1 MVLTKDIINFLETK
15 APLGLQASYDNS
27 GWVVGNPEQPC
38 TGVLTALD
46 LTPDVIQEA
55 IEKKINLIIVHHP
68 PIFKGLK
75 QLMPSNPVAR
85 MLASALKADLSI
97 YAIHTNLDHVLWGVN
112 GEIANRIGLQNTRVL
127 DPLPN
132 THQKLVTFVPVNHAA
147 AVRTSLFETGA
158 GAIGNYDECSFN
170 ATGIGTFRAN
180 EHANPFVGAIN
191 EQHHEK
197 EERIEVIFPTHLQN
211 AILSALFKAHPYE
224 TVAYDIYPLENK
236 FQEIGAGAI
245 GSLPMPMDE
254 KDFLSHLKKTFQT
267 GVIRYSQF
275 TGKPIQQVALCGGSG
290 KSLII
295 NALKNKADVYITAD
309 LGYHDFF
316 EPDGKLLLADIGH
329 FESEQ
334 YTSDL
339 LERAIKEKFPTF
351 AVLKT
356 GRNTNPVNYFL

>member
-15 APLGLQASYDNS
+15 APLTFQATYDNS
-27 GWVVGNPEQPC
+27 GWVTGNPEHAC

-46 LTPDVIQEA
+46 LTPEVIEEA
-55 IEKKINLIIVHHP
+55 IEKKLNLIIVHHP

-75 QLMPSNPVAR
+75 QLLPSNPVAR
-85 MLASALKADLSI
+85 MLTTAIKADISI

-112 GEIANRIGLQNTRVL
+112 GEIADRLGLQHVSVL

-132 THQKLVTFVPVNHAA
+132 THQKLVTFVPIKYAHT
-147 AVRTSLFETGA
+147 VRASLFDAGA
-158 GAIGNYDECSFN
+158 GSIGNYDECSFN
-170 ATGIGTFRAN
+170 LPGIGTFRAN
-180 EHANPFVGAIN
+180 QNANPFVGTIN
-191 EQHHEK
+191 QQHLEQ
-197 EERIEVIFPTHLQN
+197 EERIEVIFPIQLQKD
-211 AILSALFKAHPYE
+211 ILSALLSSHPYE

-245 GSLPMPMDE
+245 GTLPESLEE
-254 KDFLSHLKKTFQT
+254 KDFLGLLKKTFQT
-267 GVIRYSQF
+267 GVIKHSPF
-275 TGKPIQQVALCGGSG
+275 TRKPIQKVALCGGSG
-290 KSLII
+290 KSLITS
-295 NALKNKADVYITAD
+295 ALKHKADIYITAD

-316 EPDGKLLLADIGH
+316 EPDSKLLLVDIGH

-339 LERAIKEKFPTF
+339 LVRTIKEKFPTF

>member
-15 APLGLQASYDNS
+15 APSRLQASYDNS
-27 GWVVGNPEQPC
+27 GWVVGDPNLAC

-46 LTPDVIQEA
+46 LTPEVIKEA

-75 QLMPSNPVAR
+75 QIIPSNPVAR
-85 MLASALKADLSI
+85 MLTTAIKADLCI

-112 GEIANRIGLQNTRVL
+112 GEIATRIGLENTKVL
-127 DPLPN
+127 APLPD
-132 THQKLVTFVPVNHAA
+132 THQKLVTFAPVNHAA
-147 AVRTSLFETGA
+147 AVRASLFEIGA
-158 GAIGNYDECSFN
+158 GAIGNYNECSFN
-170 ATGIGTFRAN
+170 ATGIGTFKAN
-180 EHANPFVGAIN
+180 EKANPFVGAIN
-191 EQHHEK
+191 HQHHEQ
-197 EERIEVIFPTHLQN
+197 EERIEVIFPTHLQK

-224 TVAYDIYPLENK
+224 TVAYDLYPLENE
-236 FQEIGAGAI
+236 FEEIGAGAI
-245 GSLPMPMDE
+245 GYLPIPMEE
-254 KDFLSHLKKTFQT
+254 KEFLNHLKKTFQT
-267 GVIRYSQF
+267 GIIKHSSL
-275 TGKPIQQVALCGGSG
+275 TGKQIQKVAVCGGSG

-295 NALKNKADVYITAD
+295 NALKNKVDAFITAD

-316 EPDGKLLLADIGH
+316 EPDGRLLLADIGH

-339 LERAIKEKFPTF
+339 LVRTIKEKFPTF